1 MNQRL
6 RDTYDCSG
14 DAALP
19 ARFTQLPESVLE
31 LMYRL
36 TAQRPL
42 DEYLVR
48 AGFAA
53 IVRIRE
59 DRIRDALV
67 GSVLTGLLARGAT
80 ADEVVPLLE
89 VVASLDDLS
98 IADRPAVAVDAP
110 YRVVVVQGSG
120 KKGIKTVNIST
131 PSCILAAAAGAP
143 VVKVGSRGT
152 GSLTGASDF
161 LQAVG
166 FNADINVQTT
176 IDMVRGIG
184 FGFYNSEI
192 TAPSFFRIYK
202 GLFSVPHALVFGIS
216 PLLSPLRGDV
226 TLYGL
231 SHPDVGLSARVLVRL
246 GLPDVNVVT
255 TTHDGVHYIDEVGIF
270 GTTSRA
276 VAEEGRVFPTVQFS
290 PAGEFGLGRYEPAD
304 IQQRSSVFENVRA
317 TVLALAGR
325 GTAAHADLLCANAA
339 VILHTS
345 GVTPTPRAGFSRA
358 RECLRDGAALGKLR
372 QIVAESGGPAE
383 RLDSHLAHLRPELT
397 RTTDSGV

>member
-1 MNQRL
+1 MPH
-6 RDTYDCSG
+6 S
-14 DAALP
+14 ALP
-19 ARFTQLPESVLE
+19 ARFTRLPESVLE

-36 TAQRPL
+36 TTQSPL
-42 DEYLVR
+42 DQYLVR
-48 AGFAA
+48 AGFAE

-67 GSVLTGLLARGAT
+67 GSVLTGLLARGAS

-89 VVASLDDLS
+89 VVADLDNLS
-98 IADRPAVAVDAP
+98 IADRPLVTVDGP
-110 YRVVVVQGSG
+110 HRVVVVQGSG

-161 LQAVG
+161 LGAVG
-166 FNADINVQTT
+166 FNPDVRVRST
-176 IDMVRGIG
+176 IEMLERIG
-184 FGFYNSEI
+184 FGFFNSEI

-202 GLFSVPHALVFGIS
+202 GLFYVPHALVFGIS
-216 PLLSPLRGDV
+216 PLLSPIRGDV

-246 GLPDVNVVT
+246 GLTDVDVVT
-255 TTHDGVHYIDEVGIF
+255 TTHDGIHYIDEVGVF

-276 VAEEGRVFPTVQFS
+276 IAEAGQVSPTVQFM
-290 PAGEFGLGRYEPAD
+290 PAREFGLGQYDPAD
-304 IQQRSSVFENVRA
+304 IQQGPSTFENVRA

-325 GTAAHADLLCANAA
+325 GTAAHADLLCVNAA
-339 VILHTS
+339 VILQMAR
-345 GVTPTPRAGFSRA
+345 VTATLREGFSVA
-358 RECLRDGAALGKLR
+358 RDRLRGGAALTKLR
-372 QIVAESGGPAE
+372 QVVGESGGSLE
-383 RLDSHLAHLRPELT
+383 RLDSYVNGSHDGDRLRRDLAGH
-397 RTTDSGV
+397 GH